1 MATTATIVAVAALIG
16 ALVSWVFGAVNF
28 VKTLRILSGQN
39 KRSQMWYAMFAWL
52 FASRQMTGESAV
64 YSAKA
69 NKALVAFFTC
79 LMIAVAAISLATNL
93 SRLPR

>member
-1 MATTATIVAVAALIG
+1 MATLATIVAVAALIG
-16 ALVSWVFGAVNF
+16 ALVSWVFGAISF
-28 VKTLRILSGQN
+28 VQTLRILSGQN
-39 KRSQMWYAMFAWL
+39 KRSQIWYAMVAWI
-52 FASRQMTGESAV
+52 FASRQMTGEAAV
-64 YSAKA
+64 YSAKV